1 MDSAVPASDNLE
13 KNRGATDHCT
23 TDPGTTNHGG
33 TDRDAGP
40 QAAPAD
46 DFYSGAVR
54 RIRSFMAGLALVLS
68 AAAWWRF
75 GRWSALGFALGCAI
89 AYLNFHWLKR
99 GVSGLADRVTNA
111 GKSQSGA
118 GIVARFLLRYV
129 LLGAAAYVILTSFPA
144 SLRGLFAG
152 LCLPVGAIAC
162 EAAYELY
169 VAVFRGS

>member
-1 MDSAVPASDNLE
+1 MLSSDDRETTSRDSSPEA
-13 KNRGATDHCT
+13 
-23 TDPGTTNHGG
+23 DP
-33 TDRDAGP
+33 P
-40 QAAPAD
+40 D
-46 DFYSGAVR
+46 DFYSGAVG
-54 RIRSFMAGLALVLS
+54 RIRGFMAGLALVLS
-68 AAAWWRF
+68 AAAWWKF
-75 GRWSALGFALGCAI
+75 GRGSALGFALGCAI

-111 GKSQSGA
+111 GKPHSSS

-162 EAAYELY
+162 EAVYELY
-169 VAVFRGS
+169 VVVFHAV

>member
-1 MDSAVPASDNLE
+1 MDSTTSTRDHEGADREAANLE
-13 KNRGATDHCT
+13 TGSPFAS
-23 TDPGTTNHGG
+23 
-33 TDRDAGP
+33 
-40 QAAPAD
+40 PAD
-46 DFYSGAVR
+46 DFYSGAVK
-54 RIRSFMAGLALVLS
+54 RIRGFMIVLALALS
-68 AAAWWRF
+68 LAAWWRF
-75 GRWSALGFALGCAI
+75 GRWAALGFALGCAI
-89 AYLNFHWLKR
+89 AFLNFHWLKR

-111 GKSQSGA
+111 SLANSPKPQSGK

-169 VAVFRGS
+169 AAFRSS